1 MCVCES
7 ICYCLCELR
16 VLHTFIEYSN
26 IFSFY
31 AVSCRY
37 SVLYLQ
43 MWGEKAADKFVAAA
57 QTSYHIKIYCS
68 LVVDGFGSFIDI
80 MCVLISAG
88 LFQAS
93 FALLFANQKEK

>member
-1 MCVCES
+1 MYVS
-7 ICYCLCELR
+7 RYVIASV
-16 VLHTFIEYSN
+16 VLHTFIVYSN

-80 MCVLISAG
+80 MCVLISTG

-93 FALLFANQKEK
+93 FALLFADQKKK